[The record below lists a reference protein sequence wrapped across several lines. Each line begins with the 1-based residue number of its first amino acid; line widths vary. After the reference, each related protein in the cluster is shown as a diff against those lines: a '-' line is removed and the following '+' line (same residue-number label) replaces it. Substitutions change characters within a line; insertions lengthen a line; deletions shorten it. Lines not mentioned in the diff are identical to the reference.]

1 MGFGMGLKRKLRKLN
16 LPRRGL
22 NFLHHH
28 LAMQYNILRCKQELW
43 LQSILNT
50 PKYQDTKRLE
60 RFGYKVYSQNDE
72 DGILAEIFRRIGAK
86 NRFFIE
92 FGVQD
97 GLECN
102 SHFLLLQ
109 GWSGV
114 FIEGSAEYC
123 KEIRKNFQTP
133 LAQGRLT
140 LLNEFI
146 TAENINDLFA
156 RTGAVRIG
164 DIDLLSID
172 IDGND
177 YHIFKAVKAISPRV
191 IVVEMNAKFPPPM
204 EWVMPYNPSHMWNGT
219 DKHGASLESLTKLG
233 KDKGYR
239 LVATGINGV
248 NAFFVREDLC
258 GDRFPKDCSAANLYN
273 AHPIT
278 IFARGHRNVKY
289 LENACL
295 QENLQG

>member
-1 MGFGMGLKRKLRKLN
+1 MGFTGKLQKLN
-16 LPRRGL
+16 IPRRAI
-22 NFLHHH
+22 NFLRHTIATQH
-28 LAMQYNILRCKQELW
+28 NILHCMQEFW
-43 LQSILNT
+43 RQDILRL
-50 PKYQDTKRLE
+50 PKYQDEKRLE

-72 DGILAEIFRRIGAK
+72 DGIIAEIFRRIGMA

-114 FIEGSAEYC
+114 FIEGGTKYC
-123 KEIRKNFQTP
+123 KEIERNFQTP
-133 LAQGRLT
+133 IAQNRLT

-156 RTGAVRIG
+156 KTRAVEIG

-177 YHIFKAVKAISPRV
+177 YHIFKAVKVINPRV
-191 IVVEMNAKFPPPM
+191 IIIEMNSKFPPPA
-204 EWVMPYNPSHMWNGT
+204 EWIMPYNPSHMWDYT
-219 DKHGASLESLTKLG
+219 DNQGASLESLTKLG
-233 KDKGYR
+233 KEKGYR
-239 LVATGINGV
+239 LVATNISGV

-258 GDRFPKDCSAANLYN
+258 GDKFPEDCSAANLYN
-273 AHPIT
+273 AYPIMIHPI
-278 IFARGHRNVKY
+278 GHRAAKY

-295 QENLQG
+295 QDK